1 MKINYK
7 NMSIFYSNYLT
18 LFVYFFICS
27 LITVVLFTLVN
38 FISYYNP
45 NIEKLSSYE
54 CGFDPYDDARNVF
67 DIQFYLVAIL
77 FLIFDIETI
86 YLFPGSVAISFL
98 NPTAI
103 WTILDFYI
111 ELLIGY
117 VYIYNLSVLDWH

>member
-1 MKINYK
+1 
-7 NMSIFYSNYLT
+7 MSIFYSNYLT
-18 LFVYFFICS
+18 LFVYFFICC